1 MYYLKTKFPMTSNM
15 GGWENQIYSALNILN
30 SLLRT
35 HGVSLNDKS
44 LSTLLVEVEGIFNSM
59 TITCES
65 TGDVNT

>member
-1 MYYLKTKFPMTSNM
+1 MENVLPQDEIPHDKQHGRM
-15 GGWENQIYSALNILN
+15 GKPD
-30 SLLRT
+30 LLSFKYT
-35 HGVSLNDKS
+35 QLIAGVSLNDKS